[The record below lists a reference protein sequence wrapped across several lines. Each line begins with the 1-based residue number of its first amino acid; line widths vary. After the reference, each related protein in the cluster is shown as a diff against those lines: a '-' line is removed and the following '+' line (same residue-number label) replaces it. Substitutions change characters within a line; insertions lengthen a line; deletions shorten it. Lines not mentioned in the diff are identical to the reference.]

1 MNEYLMQIGDNVK
14 CRRLDLS
21 LIQKELEFRSGV
33 TQSMISKIENGT
45 AENVS
50 IEVLRKLA
58 RALNCSLVDLLP
70 EADKNF
76 SNKDSFNTEDK

>member
-1 MNEYLMQIGDNVK
+1 MQIGDIVK

-21 LIQKELEFRSGV
+21 LIQKELESRSGV
-33 TQSMISKIENGT
+33 TQSMISKIENGS

-50 IEVLRKLA
+50 IDVLRKLA

-70 EADKNF
+70 ETDKNF
-76 SNKDSFNTEDK
+76 SNKDSYNTEEK

>member
-1 MNEYLMQIGDNVK
+1 MQIGDNVK
-14 CRRLDLS
+14 SRRLDLS
-21 LIQKELEFRSGV
+21 LIQKELESRSGV

-50 IEVLRKLA
+50 IDVLRKLA

-70 EADKNF
+70 EADKNI

>member
-1 MNEYLMQIGDNVK
+1 MQIGDNVK

-21 LIQKELEFRSGV
+21 LIQKELESRSGV

-70 EADKNF
+70 EADKNV
-76 SNKDSFNTEDK
+76 SNKASINTEEQ